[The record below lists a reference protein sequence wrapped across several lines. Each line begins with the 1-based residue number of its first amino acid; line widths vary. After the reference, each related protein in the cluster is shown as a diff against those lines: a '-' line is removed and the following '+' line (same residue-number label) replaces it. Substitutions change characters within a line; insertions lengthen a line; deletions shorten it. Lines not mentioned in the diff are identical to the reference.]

1 MIGSVRFYFYF
12 EDWSRYS
19 SLLGLK
25 GFCVF
30 RLFMPSVKKGV
41 SSSHHSTCVNI
52 ECRSNGIGVMD
63 CGFMVVLC
71 ILQLK

>member
-30 RLFMPSVKKGV
+30 RLFMPSVKKG
-41 SSSHHSTCVNI
+41 TCVNI
-52 ECRSNGIGVMD
+52 ECRSNGIGVVD

-71 ILQLK
+71 NLQLK